1 MGPTFLRPGGVG
13 HLVQSLAGDLVQRP
27 HPLDVQRQAHQIPLA
42 AHLRQAAQGVSSES
56 EHFLDPPVR
65 RLREPL
71 ALRVPGLAREA
82 RQLLTHAVRGR
93 EPGRVDRHPGLA
105 LTPQRDVRVDAAV
118 LQLQQIRLVAIA
130 RIGQYHRRFDP
141 KRFVDPVE
149 QPHQLTLIASL
160 WAHLSR
166 DDDLVLPIDRHLR
179 VVALLESLAAGLH
192 DLALGIGE
200 IALRLRLGLA
210 VGALVGPPAPGIAVL
225 PRLAPVLII
234 ARALRRLQTRFGGLD
249 RRQALLPALQLLW
262 QFVAAEILAPM
273 LIFFGVHRPRLPQQ
287 RLDLRLQAN
296 LLLAHPLIAHRLAL
310 ARVRSYLRPVDR
322 QLAEP
327 RQSHLAR
334 YPHHLHKQLAELP
347 QMSASELAHR
357 AMLREVARREHPK
370 RHILLQLPRHRA
382 RGERARRVGIDQHL
396 DHHRR
401 LVRGVAPTVPLVRRM
416 ERRQVQCINHVA
428 DVVSEVT
435 RGNPLLQVR
444 RQKQGLVRLVA
455 TIRGRHQAVP
465 KRNWRIGSYC
475 PLPPI
480 HPQSIRYQ
488 LRRADF
494 SAAQAPSEARH
505 SSAAVRTCAISAND
519 LRMRSR
525 RMVQDASMMVQN
537 PSSASRTRW

>member
-1 MGPTFLRPGGVG
+1 
-13 HLVQSLAGDLVQRP
+13 
-27 HPLDVQRQAHQIPLA
+27 
-42 AHLRQAAQGVSSES
+42 
-56 EHFLDPPVR
+56 
-65 RLREPL
+65 
-71 ALRVPGLAREA
+71 
-82 RQLLTHAVRGR
+82 
-93 EPGRVDRHPGLA
+93 
-105 LTPQRDVRVDAAV
+105 
-118 LQLQQIRLVAIA
+118 
-130 RIGQYHRRFDP
+130 
-141 KRFVDPVE
+141 
-149 QPHQLTLIASL
+149 
-160 WAHLSR
+160 
-166 DDDLVLPIDRHLR
+166 
-179 VVALLESLAAGLH
+179 
-192 DLALGIGE
+192 
-200 IALRLRLGLA
+200 
-210 VGALVGPPAPGIAVL
+210 
-225 PRLAPVLII
+225 
-234 ARALRRLQTRFGGLD
+234 
-249 RRQALLPALQLLW
+249 
-262 QFVAAEILAPM
+262 M

-334 YPHHLHKQLAELP
+334 HPHHLHKQLAELP

-401 LVRGVAPTVPLVRRM
+401 LVRGVAPTVPLVRRI

-455 TIRGRHQAVP
+455 TIRGRHRAVP

-480 HPQSIRYQ
+480 HPQSIRYL

-494 SAAQAPSEARH
+494 SAAQAPR
-505 SSAAVRTCAISAND
+505 SAD
-519 LRMRSR
+519 GHL
-525 RMVQDASMMVQN
+525 
-537 PSSASRTRW
+537 